1 MIVVLS
7 HFNVFSQHFDYGAMI
22 YQKIVFKNP
31 SINTLKKF
39 ALYEDLTK
47 LSDTLTKLERTNT
60 YSNADL
66 KGIHQ
71 IKAIQYVNKRDYTS
85 GLKEILKSITLVD
98 DEKNKTVLMID
109 DALLGYVRFLLQNY
123 ADASEILKNVA
134 WDNERSNFQ
143 QEFLEAVIANKNG
156 YFGTAHLLLQN
167 NIGNSQNTS
176 KLDEVMNYQL
186 LGNVM
191 YSMKNFKDGITYF
204 EKSVEIFNAHQNR
217 TFPKNGLIEYVK
229 NSTTISSQDSII
241 QYTYLRLAE
250 GYKEQKQYDRS
261 KTICYEILKNK
272 ASKQSEVICKISQ
285 LLGVIHTVEKNYDE
299 AALNFENALKV
310 GYLTRIEENEIKI
323 LMAKNAYLQQKYTT
337 TIALCEG
344 ITEQSGEDYQN
355 KMLAYHLLYQTY
367 LSNSD
372 FANSQKNLQKYQ
384 GFKDLVSK
392 TEDQKTSAKNAK
404 AIEAKILESNLLAD
418 LVDEAKKDLELKNS
432 LITTKQ
438 QASDLQLLEQQNE
451 LKSKDLLFQQLE
463 RERIQ
468 KDLAILNQ
476 TLELERINS
485 KNQQLEKE
493 KLLEKINI
501 EQKEQEINQLKNQE
515 ALNLKEKQL
524 KELEVSAQ
532 KKQKKYLIYGLIV
545 AIVLIFIALILFIIN
560 LRKNKI
566 IEKKNALLSANN
578 TELVASKLVIE
589 EKNNYIADSIEYA
602 KNIQNA
608 LLPRNA
614 QFLSA
619 FSGHFILY
627 KPKDN
632 VSGDSYLL
640 LEIEDNTYI
649 AVIDCT
655 GHGVSG
661 AIIATVA
668 MQQLEN
674 LIRTHKTDL
683 NLILT
688 NLDLYFKNR
697 VNNDDEISTNGMD
710 LTLLAINKQTKKL
723 NYSGAKGSFYIGSK
737 EELIEFKTNRF
748 SIGQNNVLETTFQSF
763 EHDLKKDDLL
773 YLFTDGMI
781 DQFNPTTNKRVG
793 SRGFKDF
800 LFQLKNQDFNQQEKL
815 TLEFYNE
822 HVQNAEQTDDITLL
836 TIRI

>member
-1 MIVVLS
+1 MLS
-7 HFNVFSQHFDYGAMI
+7 HFYGFSQHFDYGAMI
-22 YQKIVFKNP
+22 YQKIVFKNQ
-31 SINTLKKF
+31 SINTLKKI
-39 ALYEDLTK
+39 ALYEDLYK
-47 LSDTLTKLERTNT
+47 LSDTLTKLQRTNT
-60 YSNADL
+60 YPNTDL

-71 IKAIQYVNKRDYTS
+71 IKAIQYINKKDYTS
-85 GLKEILKSITLVD
+85 GLKEILKSSTLVD
-98 DEKNKTVLMID
+98 DEKNKNVLMID
-109 DALLGYVRFLLQNY
+109 NALLGYVRFLLQNY
-123 ADASEILKNVA
+123 SDATEILKNVV
-134 WDNERSNFQ
+134 WENEQSNFQ
-143 QEFLEAVIANKNG
+143 QEFLEAVITNKNG
-156 YFGTAHLLLQN
+156 YFGTAKLLLQN
-167 NIGNSQNTS
+167 NIINSQSTS
-176 KLDEVMNYQL
+176 KFDELMNYQL

-191 YSMKNFKDGITYF
+191 YSSKNFKDGIIFF
-204 EKSVEIFNAHQNR
+204 EKSVEIFMDRQNR

-229 NSTTISSQDSII
+229 NSTTVSSQDSII
-241 QYTYLRLAE
+241 EYTYLRLAE

-261 KTICYEILKNK
+261 KTICYAILKNK
-272 ASKQSEVICKISQ
+272 APKQSEVICKISQ
-285 LLGVIHTVEKNYDE
+285 LLGVIHTVEKNYHE

-310 GYLTRIEENEIKI
+310 GNLTRSEENEIKI
-323 LMAKNAYLQQKYTT
+323 LMAKNAYLQQKYSA
-337 TIALCEG
+337 TISLCEG

-367 LSNSD
+367 LYNSD
-372 FANSQKNLQKYQ
+372 FANSQKNLQKHQ
-384 GFKDLVSK
+384 GYKDLVSK
-392 TEDQKTSAKNAK
+392 TEDQNNLAKNTK

-468 KDLAILNQ
+468 KDLALLNQ
-476 TLELERINS
+476 NLELERINS

-493 KLLEKINI
+493 KLLEKINSK
-501 EQKEQEINQLKNQE
+501 QKEQEINQLKNQE

-524 KELEVSAQ
+524 NELEVSAQ
-532 KKQKKYLIYGLIV
+532 KKQKKHLIYGLIV
-545 AIVLIFIALILFIIN
+545 AIILIFISLILFVIN

-566 IEKKNALLSANN
+566 IEKKNTLLSANN
-578 TELVASKLVIE
+578 AEIMASKMVIE

-614 QFLSA
+614 QFLKL
-619 FSGHFILY
+619 FSDHFIIY

-640 LEIEDNTYI
+640 LEIEDTTYI
-649 AVIDCT
+649 SVIDCT

-688 NLDLYFKNR
+688 NLHLYFKNK
-697 VNNDDEISTNGMD
+697 VNNDYEISTNGMD
-710 LTLLAINKQTKKL
+710 LTLLAINKQTKNM

-737 EELIEFKTNRF
+737 DELIEFKTNRF
-748 SIGQNNVLETTFQSF
+748 SIGQNNVLETNFQTF
-763 EHDLKKDDLL
+763 EHQLKNGDLL
-773 YLFTDGMI
+773 YLFTDGII
-781 DQFNPTTNKRVG
+781 DQFNPTTNKRIG
-793 SRGFKDF
+793 SKGFKEF
-800 LFQLKNQDFNQQEKL
+800 LFQLKNKDFNQQEKL

-822 HVQNAEQTDDITLL
+822 RVQNAEQTDDITLL
-836 TIRI
+836 TIQI